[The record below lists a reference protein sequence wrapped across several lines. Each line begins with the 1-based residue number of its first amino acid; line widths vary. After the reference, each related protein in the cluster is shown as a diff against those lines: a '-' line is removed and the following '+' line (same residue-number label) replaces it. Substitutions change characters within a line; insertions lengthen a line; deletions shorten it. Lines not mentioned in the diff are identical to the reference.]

1 MKATGHLLRA
11 LCWIAIAMVPIG
23 VASAQATSSAV
34 QNTIGPF
41 GFTCGAS
48 KRAISSLVGPL
59 KEEGVDQYS
68 TATAPT
74 PFPNAGYYLLTILP
88 TQGLVKVSAE
98 TNDIDTDTTGVDL
111 INQFHTMEAELTRQY
126 GKPTRQEDFLKPG
139 SVWAGE
145 DEWTLS
151 YLKKERTLASHWV
164 FTPAN
169 RCVTSIDLTAEVANQ
184 TTGAILVEFDFKG
197 YVPTHDNPGKK
208 KDASMETSK

>member
-1 MKATGHLLRA
+1 MKATGRRLRA
-11 LCWIAIAMVPIG
+11 LCGIAVAMGMIG
-23 VASAQATSSAV
+23 AVRAQTPSPAV
-34 QNTIGPF
+34 QNTPGPF

-48 KRAISSLVGPL
+48 SQAISRLVGPL
-59 KEEGVDQYS
+59 KPEGADQYS

-74 PFPNAGYYLLTILP
+74 PFPNVGYYLLTISP

-111 INQFHTMEAELTRQY
+111 IHQFHTMEAELAKQY

-169 RCVTSIDLTAEVANQ
+169 HCVTSIDLTAEVANQ

-197 YVPTHDNPGKK
+197 YVPAQENPGKK
-208 KDASMETSK
+208 KNASMETSK